1 MVNKPEHHIPFF
13 PLNIF
18 LLPGEQMPLHI
29 FEPRYRQLFNEAES
43 ENVQFG
49 LPFEDANLKRG
60 YVSICRLLE
69 VSKRY
74 TTGELDVII
83 ESLTIGKL
91 KSFESAYPSKL
102 YPGGVVINEKDSY
115 LNTTPIDEVSEAF
128 EKYISLIEGKMPLD
142 VTDFRLVDI
151 AASLKLS
158 STDKIKLID
167 TENVDKQNSILLR
180 NLRYM
185 NLLLDQE
192 KSIENGFILN

>member
-1 MVNKPEHHIPFF
+1 MNKSEQHIPFF

-29 FEPRYRQLFNEAES
+29 FEPRYRQLFMEAES
-43 ENVQFG
+43 ENVHFG
-49 LPFEDANLKRG
+49 LPYEDADLKRG

-74 TTGELDVII
+74 PTGELDVII
-83 ESLTIGKL
+83 ESLAISKL
-91 KSFESAYPSKL
+91 KSFESAYHSKI
-102 YPGGVVINEKDSY
+102 YPGGVVINEKESY
-115 LNTTPIDEVSEAF
+115 LNSTPMDEVLEAF
-128 EKYISLIEGKMPLD
+128 EMYISLIEGKTPLNF
-142 VTDFRLVDI
+142 TEFQLVDI

-167 TENVDKQNSILLR
+167 TENVDKQNAILLR

-185 NLLLDQE
+185 NLLLEQE